1 MFFVDVFGPMGISNS
16 TLSWLAHKAS
26 RGSKSGVTNLPGAA
40 RAANDWELK
49 SQGAENGRHSA
60 MRLLNLQKDSQLFIV
75 TNHVSDIENRHGKIW
90 VYVMASNIGGHRRV
104 TLYK

>member
-60 MRLLNLQKDSQLFIV
+60 MRLLNLQKDSQLFV

-90 VYVMASNIGGHRRV
+90 VYVLASNIGGHRRV